1 MVVAGAVPAIVAD
14 QLTGSVPPFIVPTQL
29 AALTLVLIAGARWR
43 TARSLRPAVV
53 VLIGLAAVPAAQR
66 WLLGRWPASTDPGGP
81 GFPASLVA
89 LQASKLLIAAAMIG
103 VLLLLGKRPPE
114 FFLAVGSVSGRIR
127 PVRALGFPRPDPW
140 WRFGLIWGGGI
151 AAVLAVAFG
160 WSGSAAIDG
169 SLMSLLP
176 AIVVLAAVNSFTEE
190 MTYRAPLLATL
201 EPVIGSGRA
210 VWLAAVYF
218 GVRPLLR
225 RSRWIGRGRRHGL
238 SRLAAGQGDG
248 GDPGTLLG
256 LAHPFPQRH
265 RDCRVPGGRDGRM
278 MTFSSRGDA

>member
-218 GVRPLLR
+218 GFAHYFGVPGGLVGAVGTVFLGWLL
-225 RSRWIGRGRRHGL
+225 GKAMVETRGLFWAWLIHFL
-238 SRLAAGQGDG
+238 SDIVIVAFLAAGMAG
-248 GDPGTLLG
+248 
-256 LAHPFPQRH
+256 
-265 RDCRVPGGRDGRM
+265 
-278 MTFSSRGDA
+278 

>member
-103 VLLLLGKRPPE
+103 VLLLLGKRPHE

-190 MTYRAPLLATL
+190 MTYRAPLLATQ

-218 GVRPLLR
+218 GFAHYFGVPGGLVGAVGTVFLGWLL
-225 RSRWIGRGRRHGL
+225 GKAMVETRGLFWAWLIHFL
-238 SRLAAGQGDG
+238 SDIVIVAFLAAG
-248 GDPGTLLG
+248 
-256 LAHPFPQRH
+256 LA
-265 RDCRVPGGRDGRM
+265 G
-278 MTFSSRGDA
+278 